1 MPTLPAEAEP
11 ATSVSSRVAEAARRT
26 SAAIGGGVSVRLLL
40 LFTAA
45 ALGSSMAPIPWA
57 QIALVALLGIAIDV
71 ARRRT

>member
-1 MPTLPAEAEP
+1 MPTLPAAEDTP
-11 ATSVSSRVAEAARRT
+11 VSVTSRVAEAARRT
-26 SAAIGGGVSVRLLL
+26 GAAIGGGVSVRLLL